1 MDSKRMATSRAKL
14 ARLGFCEL
22 DRATRLLESPALV
35 ELLAETGIVDGDS
48 QGDEASDFLTQVAAA
63 ADPDQALLL
72 LTRFLEAC
80 SDQVRRR
87 ITSTLLAD
95 RDTLSRLLEV
105 LGMSEALGE
114 FIIGHPEH
122 WAILGDA
129 EALALAP
136 AASKVRAALLQ
147 AVGADPQLLEPVADG
162 NTAKILDRLRI
173 GYRTHLLGIAAR
185 DLAGLAPMESVASW
199 LSDLADGVLEAA
211 LAVARAG
218 LPEGAPDCRFAIIGM
233 GKCGGRE
240 LNYVSDVDVIFVAEA
255 VGADELGALKTAT
268 DLATGVMRACNSVTA
283 EGSIWEV
290 DPALRPEGKQGALVR
305 TIESH
310 VGYYERWA
318 KTWEFQALLKAR
330 PSAGDMELGSRYV
343 DAVAPFVWSAADHDG
358 FVSDVQAM
366 RRRVEEHLP
375 ARIAEREL
383 KLGPGGLRD
392 VEFSV
397 QLLQLVHG
405 RSDVMLRSS
414 TTLIALEALATW
426 GYVGRDDASTL
437 DDAYRFLRTLEHR
450 LQLYRLRRTHTMP
463 EDERDL
469 RRLGRSLGYRGDP
482 VGELHAQWRKH
493 AREVRRLHEKLFY
506 RPLLQA
512 VARLDAGE
520 ARLTPEA
527 AEQRLRAL
535 GYRDPAGALRH
546 LEALTSGVSRRAAI
560 QRTLLPVLLGWFANA
575 PNPDA
580 GLLGFRRVSDAL
592 GSTHWYLRLLRDES
606 TAAERMAQVLASS
619 KYATELLLRAPEN
632 VAMLA
637 EHTELEARP
646 LETLLAEAESAAE
659 RHDDPMVAVGAVR
672 SLRRRELFRIAVS
685 ELLHVAEID
694 RAQVALSDVATA
706 TVAGALRVAE
716 RVVSGGSQLPM
727 RFTVI
732 GMGRFGGRELGL
744 GSDVDVMFVY
754 EPISGA
760 DDNAANSAAFAVA
773 NELRTLLMAPTND
786 PPLDVDADLRPE
798 GRQGPLVRSLASYE
812 AYYGR
817 WSSAWEAQALLRARV
832 VSGDND
838 LGARFLAL
846 IDPLRYPDGGIPE
859 MQVREI
865 RSLKAR
871 MEAERLPRGADS
883 TLHTKLGRGGLSDVE
898 WVAQLL
904 QMQNACAY
912 PSFRTTETLPV
923 LAAAEHEGLLS
934 ATDADALRVAW
945 RFATTV
951 RNAVMLVRDR
961 ASDMVPTD
969 LQELAG
975 VGYVIGYPPGASGQ
989 LVEDYRRVT
998 RRARQVVDRVF
1009 YGEDSLG

>member
-1 MDSKRMATSRAKL
+1 
-14 ARLGFCEL
+14 
-22 DRATRLLESPALV
+22 
-35 ELLAETGIVDGDS
+35 
-48 QGDEASDFLTQVAAA
+48 
-63 ADPDQALLL
+63 
-72 LTRFLEAC
+72 
-80 SDQVRRR
+80 
-87 ITSTLLAD
+87 
-95 RDTLSRLLEV
+95 
-105 LGMSEALGE
+105 
-114 FIIGHPEH
+114 
-122 WAILGDA
+122 
-129 EALALAP
+129 
-136 AASKVRAALLQ
+136 
-147 AVGADPQLLEPVADG
+147 
-162 NTAKILDRLRI
+162 
-173 GYRTHLLGIAAR
+173 
-185 DLAGLAPMESVASW
+185 MESVASW

-211 LAVARAG
+211 LAIARAG
-218 LPEGAPDCRFAIIGM
+218 LPEGAPGCRFAIIGM

-255 VGADELGALKTAT
+255 GGGDEVGALKTAT
-268 DLATGVMRACNSVTA
+268 DLAIGVMRACNSVTT

-310 VGYYERWA
+310 LDYYERWA

-330 PSAGDMELGSRYV
+330 PSAGDLELGARYV

-358 FVSDVQAM
+358 FVTDVQAM
-366 RRRVEEHLP
+366 RRRVEEQVP
-375 ARIAEREL
+375 TRIGEREL

-414 TTLIALEALATW
+414 TTLDALEALAVW

-437 DDAYRFLRTLEHR
+437 ADAYRFLRTLEHR
-450 LQLYRLRRTHTMP
+450 LQLHKLRRTHTMP
-463 EDERDL
+463 EDESDL

-482 VGELHAQWRKH
+482 VGELHAKWRTH

-535 GYRDPAGALRH
+535 GYQDPAGALRH

-560 QRTLLPVLLGWFANA
+560 QRTLLPVMLGWFANA
-575 PNPDA
+575 PDPDA
-580 GLLGFRRVSDAL
+580 GLLGFRRVSDVL

-637 EHTELEARP
+637 DQSELEPRS
-646 LETLLAEAESAAE
+646 LETLLAEAASAAE
-659 RHDDPMVAVGAVR
+659 RHDDPVTAVGAVR
-672 SLRRRELFRIAVS
+672 SLRRRELFRIAVA
-685 ELLHVAEID
+685 ELLQVAQID
-694 RAQVALSDVATA
+694 GAQVALSDVATA

-716 RVVSGGSQLPM
+716 RVVGGGAELPM

-754 EPISGA
+754 EPIAGA
-760 DDNAANSAAFAVA
+760 DENAANSAAFAVA
-773 NELRTLLMAPTND
+773 NELRTLLMAPTSD
-786 PPLDVDADLRPE
+786 PPLDIDTDLRPE
-798 GRQGPLVRSLASYE
+798 GRQGPLVRSLASYA

-817 WSSAWEAQALLRARV
+817 WSAAWEAQALLRAQV
-832 VSGDND
+832 VAGDRE
-838 LGARFLAL
+838 LGEHFIAL
-846 IDPLRYPDGGIPE
+846 IDPLRFPGGGVPE
-859 MQVREI
+859 AQVREI
-865 RSLKAR
+865 RRLKAR
-871 MEAERLPRGADS
+871 MEAERLPRGADA

-904 QMQNACAY
+904 QMQHAYAY
-912 PSFRTTETLPV
+912 PSLRTTETLPV
-923 LAAAEHEGLLS
+923 LAAAESAGLLS
-934 ATDADALRVAW
+934 SRDAEALRVAW
-945 RFATTV
+945 RLATNV

-961 ASDMVPTD
+961 ASDLVPTD
-969 LQELAG
+969 VRELAG
-975 VGYVIGYPPGASGQ
+975 VGYVMGYPMGASGQ
-989 LVEDYRRVT
+989 LIEDYRRVT

-1009 YGEDSLG
+1009 YGEDSLR